1 MHSLQIV
8 GYKQYLVRPLG
19 QLGKDHPPS
28 TTTSLNNNA
37 GENEECNDLTSHIT
51 ETLLQKAGKPLNEVI
66 DEVSFFSI
74 IFLFF
79 IVLMKLV
86 YIVIFF

>member
-1 MHSLQIV
+1 MYYLQIV

-19 QLGKDHPPS
+19 QLGKDHPPN

-66 DEVSFFSI
+66 DEVSCFFFFNYIFI
-74 IFLFF
+74 IL
-79 IVLMKLV
+79 
-86 YIVIFF
+86 